1 MLALQLAIITKTGV
15 IKREREKERERERK
29 RERERERDGDN
40 KRSQVTYRF
49 IGGIDGIVCV
59 SIGSI
64 HKLIVD
70 EQLMW
75 EAQFHVVLLHLHLI
89 NNSSHR
95 SNKVYRK
102 TNGQN
107 TCKPSASHMHK

>member
-1 MLALQLAIITKTGV
+1 M
-15 IKREREKERERERK
+15 
-29 RERERERDGDN
+29 
-40 KRSQVTYRF
+40 TYRF

-64 HKLIVD
+64 HKLVVD

-89 NNSSHR
+89 NNNSHR
-95 SNKVYRK
+95 SNKLYRK

-107 TCKPSASHMHK
+107 TCELSASHMHKQHTHTQSFHIFYDHNQLLKLTVTE